1 MRNILLAWIGKGDLE
16 AGRGAPGK
24 VSRLPAA
31 VSSKSFTFDEVVIV
45 NDLKKKDS
53 EEWLASTLKPKARA
67 ELRLCHQPL
76 KSPVDYESI
85 YRGALSAIRETL
97 ERHGPDTRLYF
108 LLNSGT
114 EAMGAVWLLVGKSR
128 YPATLVAVAKESQ
141 QLVEVPVPF
150 NLAAEFLPE
159 VLRVDAPALEQVLGA
174 RAPPASAFKDIRGTS
189 AVVRAAIDQAR
200 LYAAGPPYPVLIEG
214 ETGTGKEMFAS
225 AIHDGSPRRAGPYL
239 PLNCGA
245 LAKDLIESEL
255 FGHEK
260 DAFTGAREKKPGAFR
275 AANGGTL
282 FLDEVGELPLEAQV
296 KLLRVLEAGKVRS
309 VGGTKEEPV
318 DVRIIAATHRN
329 LLDQVALGHFREDL
343 YYRLAIGTLFLPAL
357 REREGDVGELID
369 VLMRRTNEDLQ
380 KVGLPSKEL
389 STGARNL
396 FLGHTWPGNVRE
408 LLNTL
413 KRCAMLTPGP
423 LIDEAVARAAI
434 RPGAKKNRLTLDP
447 DGPLPEGFDLPKLL
461 ASVEAAYIQKA
472 LEQCGQNKSRA
483 AALLGLNSRQTMDNR
498 LEAAERLLK
507 RRARAL
513 L

>member
-1 MRNILLAWIGKGDLE
+1 MRNILLAWIGKDDHE
-16 AGRGAPGK
+16 AARDAPGK
-24 VSRLPAA
+24 VSRLAAA
-31 VSSKSFTFDEVVIV
+31 VSSRSITFDEVVIV
-45 NDLKKKDS
+45 NDLKKKDA
-53 EEWLASTLKPKARA
+53 EEWLATTLKPRARA
-67 ELRLCHQPL
+67 ELRLCHHQL

-85 YRGALSAIRETL
+85 YRGALAAIRETL
-97 ERHGPDTRLYF
+97 ERHGPHTRLHF

-159 VLRVDAPALEQVLGA
+159 VLRADAPSLEQVLGD
-174 RAPPASAFKDIRGTS
+174 RAPPSSAFKDIRGTS
-189 AVVRAAIDQAR
+189 AAIRAALDQAR

-225 AIHDGSPRRAGPYL
+225 AIHAGSPRRTGPYL

-245 LAKDLIESEL
+245 LAKELIESEL

-260 DAFTGAREKKPGAFR
+260 GAFTGAQEKKPGAFR
-275 AANGGTL
+275 TANGGTL

-296 KLLRVLEAGKVRS
+296 KLLRVLEVGKVRS
-309 VGGTKEEPV
+309 VGGTKEETI

-329 LLDQVALGHFREDL
+329 LLDQVACGQFREDL
-343 YYRLAIGTLFLPAL
+343 YYRLAVGTLFLPPL
-357 REREGDVGELID
+357 RERTGDIGELID

-389 STGARNL
+389 STGARPL
-396 FLGHTWPGNVRE
+396 LLGHSWPGNVRE

-423 LIDEAVARAAI
+423 LIDEVVAGAAI
-434 RPGAKKNRLTLDP
+434 RPGAKKNRLALDP
-447 DGPLPEGFDLPKLL
+447 DGPLPEGFELPMLL

-472 LEQCGQNKSRA
+472 LEQCGKNKSRA

-507 RRARAL
+507 HHARVTP
-513 L
+513 